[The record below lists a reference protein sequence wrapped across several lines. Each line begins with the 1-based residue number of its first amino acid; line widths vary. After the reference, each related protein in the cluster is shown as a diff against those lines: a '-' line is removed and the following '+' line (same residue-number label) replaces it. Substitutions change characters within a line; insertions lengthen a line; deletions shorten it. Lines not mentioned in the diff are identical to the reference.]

1 MGYWAIGGSPYRAWV
16 ISIHSFLA
24 CVHIIHLTQ
33 IDEASVEKLVAFL
46 DINKMRKNPMVGKFV
61 PYLSWKWYC
70 LNVCLNVC
78 LPQKSSKVNKE
89 VEKPPTEEA
98 PSFIRLQENSSIQS
112 IFKSMA
118 IFLWE
123 RGYKIIFMLSQLFC
137 ALDISR
143 KGIVGDWKTHFTSE
157 ESQDWDR

>member
-1 MGYWAIGGSPYRAWV
+1 MILRLSSRKLLLSLEKRWLHKSCTKYYFFKKGHCSVWAGAAPSGGSPYRAWV

-24 CVHIIHLTQ
+24 CVHIVHLTQ

-46 DINKMRKNPMVGKFV
+46 DINKMRKNPMVGKSV

-98 PSFIRLQENSSIQS
+98 PSFIRLQKNSSIQS
-112 IFKSMA
+112 ICKSMA
-118 IFLWE
+118 IFPWE
-123 RGYKIIFMLSQLFC
+123 R
-137 ALDISR
+137 
-143 KGIVGDWKTHFTSE
+143 V
-157 ESQDWDR
+157 

>member
-1 MGYWAIGGSPYRAWV
+1 MNEQICICRFLTFNFQTMAYSLPPKYRN
-16 ISIHSFLA
+16 LA
-24 CVHIIHLTQ
+24 
-33 IDEASVEKLVAFL
+33 
-46 DINKMRKNPMVGKFV
+46 KNPMVGKFV

-98 PSFIRLQENSSIQS
+98 PSFIRLQENSSIQF

-123 RGYKIIFMLSQLFC
+123 RGYKIISMLSQLFC

-143 KGIVGDWKTHFTSE
+143 KGIVGDWRTHFTSE
-157 ESQDWDR
+157 QSQDWDRLLHWLYNEKPRSSM